1 MTTQQL
7 STSTVTVAELRDV
20 VRVAVERDPDQRA
33 RIDKGATSVLLRAI
47 APDPTY
53 AYCFTVE
60 SEGEPGRFYSVDHG
74 VGVCD
79 CADHQRRGL
88 RCKHL
93 WSVRVLAALAC
104 LHGRQTAAVAA

>member
-1 MTTQQL
+1 MTDRQL
-7 STSTVTVAELRDV
+7 STRTVTVAELRDV
-20 VRVAVERDPDQRA
+20 VRVAVERHPDQRA
-33 RIDKGATSVLLRAI
+33 RIEKGATIVLLRAI
-47 APDPTY
+47 GPDPTY
-53 AYCFTVE
+53 VYTFAVE
-60 SEGEPGRFYSVDHG
+60 SESEPGRFYSVDHG

-93 WSVRVLAALAC
+93 WSVRLLAALAR